1 MPSVFDKL
9 NLKDHDDIVVLNAPS
24 TFEPELAGLQ
34 GVRIRRSLGG
44 VTTIAFTLA
53 FVQTKK
59 DLDAL
64 AGPIA
69 QKAEGDAIVWFAY
82 PKATSKTF
90 TTDIT
95 RDRGWDAL
103 GKAGF
108 ETVRLIAID
117 EDWSAKRLRRAEFIK
132 TLTRSPEWAMTAEG
146 KRKASKRAKA
156 AKATKAKGSK
166 GSKGSKESKGPSRS

>member
-9 NLKDHDDIVVLNAPS
+9 NLNDHDDIVVLNAPA
-24 TFEPELAGLQ
+24 TFEPELAGLK

-44 VTTIAFTLA
+44 VATIAFTLA

-69 QKAEGDAIVWFAY
+69 KKAEGDAVVWFAY
-82 PKATSKTF
+82 PKATSKAF
-90 TTDIT
+90 TTDIS

-108 ETVRLIAID
+108 ETVRLVAID
-117 EDWSAKRLRRAEFIK
+117 DDWSAKRLRRAEFIK
-132 TLTRSPEWAMTAEG
+132 TLTRSPEWAMSTEG
-146 KRKASKRAKA
+146 KRKASKAPKEAKA
-156 AKATKAKGSK
+156 PKGAKAPKAKGSK
-166 GSKGSKESKGPSRS
+166 GE